1 MQALRREFMIG
12 STKTASW
19 LCFCSWT
26 VEGECPRKCKKQLWT
41 SHLLE
46 HFLVFNFLV
55 MVGKKIKSCSYCLA
69 AQVAR
74 GLLEPT
80 CQVSTFFFVHRDTHL
95 LWVFADVGLIGQS
108 RILETKSFKKAV
120 SSFFEFLVY
129 TGSTSKGKWHRSQ
142 ESNPFTRFLKFACH
156 CKEKIDCI
164 LLAFLKQL

>member
-26 VEGECPRKCKKQLWT
+26 VEGKYPRKCKKQLWT

-74 GLLEPT
+74 GLLELT
-80 CQVSTFFFVHRDTHL
+80 CQVSTFFLVHRDTHL
-95 LWVFADVGLIGQS
+95 LWVFADVGLIRGPIQLMRAATWS
-108 RILETKSFKKAV
+108 HWKGSKLGVIEARGKKKTKQNNGDK
-120 SSFFEFLVY
+120 EF
-129 TGSTSKGKWHRSQ
+129 
-142 ESNPFTRFLKFACH
+142 
-156 CKEKIDCI
+156 
-164 LLAFLKQL
+164 